1 MSRPL
6 SIAIIGAGMG
16 GLASAAALR
25 RVGIDVTV
33 YEQASQF
40 ARLGAGIQI
49 GCNAMKVLRGLGL
62 EAEIARASRSIR
74 APGTTGTGRP
84 AKSNST

>member
-1 MSRPL
+1 
-6 SIAIIGAGMG
+6 MG

-40 ARLGAGIQI
+40 ARFGAGIQS
-49 GCNAMKVLRGLGL
+49 A
-62 EAEIARASRSIR
+62 AT
-74 APGTTGTGRP
+74 P
-84 AKSNST
+84 